1 MIDTK
6 TTLITTTKATVI
18 AKNHGDYYYKS
29 VIQYNMI
36 SPSSLKRSLHDGRGV
51 GLALLLWRI

>member
-29 VIQYNMI
+29 VIQLQYDI
-36 SPSSLKRSLHDGRGV
+36 SFFSQKE
-51 GLALLLWRI
+51 LA